1 MKEQRQRREFDNTI
15 LILTVALACF
25 GVLMVYSASSIMAAK
40 KYHDSFYFLKRQGVF
55 ALLGMLALAVSMR
68 IDYHWWRRFSMPLLI
83 LSTLLMAAVFI
94 PALGHEAG
102 GAKRWIRLMG
112 FSFQPSEMVKLALI
126 FYLAHSA
133 TKKEDRLHEFKYG
146 YVPYMVVL
154 LVLLTLMLAQRDLG
168 GCATM
173 VIVTA
178 MMLLVAGTRLRYLV
192 LSAVTAVPLVV
203 YFILQ
208 EDYRRRR
215 IMAFLDP
222 WKDPQDTG
230 FQIIQSW
237 LGFAVGGIKGQGLGE
252 GMQKLFF
259 LPEAHTD
266 FIFSVVGEE
275 LGFVAVVII
284 ITMFLGIVLL
294 GLRVASHS
302 EDGFGRLSAFGISML
317 FGLQAFANM
326 AVVMGMVPNK
336 GLALPLVSYGGTSL
350 LCNLFALG
358 VLLNV
363 SSHTRQSTRGQLSPK
378 LAGKF
383 KAGNLL

>member
-1 MKEQRQRREFDNTI
+1 MKEHKQRREFDNTI

-25 GVLMVYSASSIMAAK
+25 GVLMVYSSSSIMAAR
-40 KYHDSFYFLKRQGVF
+40 KYHDSFYFLKRQGLFAVF
-55 ALLGMLALAVSMR
+55 GLVTLAVSMR
-68 IDYHWWRRFSMPLLI
+68 IDYHWWRRFSVPLLL

-94 PALGHEAG
+94 PSLGYEAG
-102 GAKRWIRLMG
+102 GARRWIRLFG
-112 FSFQPSEMVKLALI
+112 FSFQPSEAVKLALI
-126 FYLAHSA
+126 FYIAHSA

-154 LVLLTLMLAQRDLG
+154 VLLLTLMLAQRDLG

-178 MMLLVAGTRLRYLV
+178 TMLLVAGSRVRYLM
-192 LSAVTAVPLVV
+192 LSAVTAVPLLIF
-203 YFILQ
+203 FIMQ

-215 IMAFLDP
+215 IMAFIDP
-222 WKDPQDTG
+222 WQDPRDTG

-294 GLRVASHS
+294 GLRVAIHS

-326 AVVMGMVPNK
+326 AVVTGMVPNK

-350 LCNLFALG
+350 VCNLFALG
-358 VLLNV
+358 VLLNI
-363 SSHTRQSTRGQLSPK
+363 SSHRQQNVNGQLSGRLASK
-378 LAGKF
+378 FNAGK
-383 KAGNLL
+383 